1 MDVLGLSEGITDQ
14 KLHLVIDFKTFLTPI
29 NLAIIAFLS
38 IGLLLLCIVG
48 FVIWNDVKVWQKDL
62 TVIFFENR
70 TNQGIGLGLGLQL
83 IYYYFSAIILI
94 AAGLLL
100 FTLKHK

>member
-1 MDVLGLSEGITDQ
+1 MDVLVLSRDVADQ

-29 NLAIIAFLS
+29 NLVIIAFLCS
-38 IGLLLLCIVG
+38 GLLLLYVVG
-48 FVIWNDVKVWQKDL
+48 FVVWNDVTVWQKDL
-62 TVIFFENR
+62 TVIFLENR

-83 IYYYFSAIILI
+83 IYYYFLAIILI
-94 AAGLLL
+94 AAGLSL